1 MQKCIFK
8 ASAGYFPLFFREVQ
22 SVRFLRSWLR
32 AGNGTPALLLGCPL
46 SCEPGQPLSCLV
58 LAAPWAFWALFGER
72 AGLHFQDLCPA
83 GWLQVLATQRHC
95 KGRAQT
101 CSRLSPFLLQN
112 VWQPWSHRMLWS
124 CPDKIHLKI
133 TDFFIK
139 VRSITDPTLSPS
151 LPPWLLASNYSR
163 RKWDKGRIW
172 LVNDCTGTWKKSSHP
187 RLFVLIFSSPDD
199 VFFLCSKA
207 FTLQRSWTSQMM
219 PQHWVPSHAS
229 IYSLSSGPELAKSYC
244 RGFYHQ
250 PIAHE

>member
-8 ASAGYFPLFFREVQ
+8 ASAGA
-22 SVRFLRSWLR
+22 SRSWLR
-32 AGNGTPALLLGCPL
+32 AGIGTPALLLGCPL
-46 SCEPGQPLSCLV
+46 SREPGQPLSCLV

-72 AGLHFQDLCPA
+72 AGVHFQDLCPA
-83 GWLQVLATQRHC
+83 GWLQVLATRRHG

-172 LVNDCTGTWKKSSHP
+172 LVSDCTGTWKKSSHP
-187 RLFVLIFSSPDD
+187 PLFSYFHL
-199 VFFLCSKA
+199 
-207 FTLQRSWTSQMM
+207 QMM
-219 PQHWVPSHAS
+219 SSFYIQRPSHFKGA
-229 IYSLSSGPELAKSYC
+229 EQAKWCPSTECHPMHRYT
-244 RGFYHQ
+244 HSAVAQ
-250 PIAHE
+250 N